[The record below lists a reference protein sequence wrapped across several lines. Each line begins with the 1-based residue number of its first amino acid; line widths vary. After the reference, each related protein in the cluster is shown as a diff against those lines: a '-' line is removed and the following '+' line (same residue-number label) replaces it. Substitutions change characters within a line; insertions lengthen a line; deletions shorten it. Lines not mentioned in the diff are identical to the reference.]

1 MNTKPLK
8 NQRVKAILIDP
19 QKQQIHEIEFEGTTQ
34 LYQIIG
40 CDHLE
45 SLKSYWQGE
54 SIDEIMY
61 FDGEVLIKNHFETN
75 YAVGHTLLPVESV
88 LPIVGR
94 VVICRISE
102 NGTHLD
108 TSLQAHKIRQ
118 TTRFYLVPPPKK

>member
-8 NQRVKAILIDP
+8 NQRVRAILIDP
-19 QKQQIHEIEFEGTTQ
+19 EKQQIHEIEFAGTTQ

-45 SLKSYWQGE
+45 AFKSYWQSE
-54 SIDEIMY
+54 SNDETMY
-61 FDGEVLIKNHFETN
+61 FDGEALIKNIFENN
-75 YAVGHTLLPVESV
+75 YAVGHTLLPVENV
-88 LPIVGR
+88 LPIIGR

-108 TSLQAHKIRQ
+108 TGLKSHKIRQ
-118 TTRFYLVPPPKK
+118 TTRFYLVPPKRK